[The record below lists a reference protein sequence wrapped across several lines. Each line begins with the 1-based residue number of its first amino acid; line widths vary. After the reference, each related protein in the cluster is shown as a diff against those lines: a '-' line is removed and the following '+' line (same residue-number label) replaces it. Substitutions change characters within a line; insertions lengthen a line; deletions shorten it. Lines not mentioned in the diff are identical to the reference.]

1 MILSTVKLDD
11 IRVGKRLRQDAGD
24 MVGLAK
30 SIEAVGLLQPIVISR
45 NFDLIAGYRRV
56 QAFRMLGRHSI
67 ECVKVDGLDDAAR
80 ALQAE
85 HDENV
90 CRKAMTRSEQAMLY
104 KALKELESKSAAE
117 RKKATAI
124 KGGEE
129 NPKRKKHAD
138 STVTGNSRN
147 RAPDAK
153 DRAAKQAGI
162 GDRKTAE
169 KALAVVEAAQS
180 DPAEFAPVVEAMDSG
195 ELSVAAAH
203 REVKR
208 RTAETGRL
216 DSLGREVPEHLLA
229 VWEAGQQM
237 KAALQT
243 VSNLHA
249 QTTRLLTQLGE
260 PDDSADRQKIARA
273 FKELKLDLEIFLPA
287 IVVPPE
293 SNAQQRW
300 KDRGWITQRQF
311 DALPKSVQAEWEP
324 E

>member
-24 MVGLAK
+24 MVKLAK

-45 NFDLIAGYRRV
+45 NFDLIAGYRRM
-56 QAFRMLGRHSI
+56 QAVRMLGRQAI
-67 ECVKVDGLDDAAR
+67 ECVKVDGLEEAAEK
-80 ALQAE
+80 LQAE

-104 KALKELESKSAAE
+104 KALKELESQAAAE

-124 KGGEE
+124 KGEAEKQKRKNHAE
-129 NPKRKKHAD
+129 NP
-138 STVTGNSRN
+138 VTGNSRN
-147 RAPDAK
+147 REPDAK

-169 KALAVVEAAQS
+169 KALAVVEAAQ
-180 DPAEFAPVVEAMDSG
+180 DAPAEFAHVVEAMDSG

-203 REVKR
+203 REVARK
-208 RTAETGRL
+208 TATTGRL
-216 DSLGREVPEHLLA
+216 DSLGREVPEHLL
-229 VWEAGQQM
+229 VIWEAGQQM

-243 VSNLHA
+243 VGNLHA

-260 PDDSADRQKIARA
+260 ADDSADRQKIARA

-287 IVVPPE
+287 VVVPQD

-311 DALPKSVQAEWEP
+311 DALPKSIQAEWEP
-324 E
+324 V